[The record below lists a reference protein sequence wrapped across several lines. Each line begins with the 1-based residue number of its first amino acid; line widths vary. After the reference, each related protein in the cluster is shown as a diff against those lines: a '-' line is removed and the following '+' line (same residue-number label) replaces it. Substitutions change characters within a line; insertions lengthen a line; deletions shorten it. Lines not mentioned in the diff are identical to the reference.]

1 MQKILNIKD
10 ANKSKNGVL
19 KNKTFMFTGKLDG
32 ISRAEAKSLIEKN
45 SGITLSNVSK
55 NLNYLVIGEKPTK
68 RKIEL
73 AKNYNTKIISQDDLR
88 KLLN

>member
-1 MQKILNIKD
+1 
-10 ANKSKNGVL
+10 
-19 KNKTFMFTGKLDG
+19 MFTGKLQG

-55 NLNYLVIGEKPTK
+55 NLNFLVIGEKPT
-68 RKIEL
+68 RKKL
-73 AKNYNTKIISQDDLR
+73 DQAKNLGVEIISQNDLK

>member
-1 MQKILNIKD
+1 
-10 ANKSKNGVL
+10 
-19 KNKTFMFTGKLDG
+19 MFTGKLQG

-55 NLNYLVIGEKPTK
+55 NLNFLVIGEKPT
-68 RKIEL
+68 RKKL
-73 AKNYNTKIISQDDLR
+73 DQAKTLGVEIISQNDLK